1 MAIIIDDDLGA
12 AVAAAFVM
20 KRRRSR
26 MTTTT
31 KKKKKVHRHIALTKA
46 TEHQFPHHPIAMR
59 RCVDGIRQTLLGAPT
74 TMRVGMSRLGWG
86 EYT

>member
-31 KKKKKVHRHIALTKA
+31 KKKKKVHRHIALIA
-46 TEHQFPHHPIAMR
+46 TEHQFPHPPIAMR